1 MVTIIK
7 KIKPMFNGLIT
18 TMNRYEQDVKVKGTD
33 LIDSSKSNAV
43 KEYQTVVAVG
53 PMVRGI
59 EVGDTVFINPNRYAV
74 MKHKAGS
81 LQDGVIK
88 DNPVIGYNFDI
99 VEMGDQ
105 QCLLL
110 QDRDIDFII
119 EEFEEI
125 PEPPRSTIIQP
136 EEKKIIV

>member
-1 MVTIIK
+1 MITIIK

-99 VEMGDQ
+99 VEIEGVNH
-105 QCLLL
+105 LYL
-110 QDRDIDFII
+110 QDSDIKFVAEI
-119 EEFEEI
+119 EEFNENPLIYTEK
-125 PEPPRSTIIQP
+125 PE
-136 EEKKIIV
+136 IIV

>member
-1 MVTIIK
+1 MTTIIK

-33 LIDSSKSNAV
+33 LIDSTKSNEV

-53 PMVRGI
+53 PMVSGI

-99 VEMGDQ
+99 VEIEGVNH
-105 QCLLL
+105 LYL
-110 QDRDIDFII
+110 QDSDIKFVAEI
-119 EEFEEI
+119 EEFNENPLIYTEK
-125 PEPPRSTIIQP
+125 PE
-136 EEKKIIV
+136 IIV

>member
-1 MVTIIK
+1 MITIIK

-59 EVGDTVFINPNRYAV
+59 EVGDTVFLNPNRYAA

-99 VEMGDQ
+99 VEIEGVNH
-105 QCLLL
+105 LYL
-110 QDRDIDFII
+110 QDSDIKFVAEI
-119 EEFEEI
+119 EEFNENPPIYTEK
-125 PEPPRSTIIQP
+125 PE
-136 EEKKIIV
+136 IIV

>member
-1 MVTIIK
+1 MTTIIK
-7 KIKPMFNGLIT
+7 KVKPMFNGLIT

-88 DNPVIGYNFDI
+88 DNPVVGYNFDI
-99 VEMGDQ
+99 VEIEGVNH
-105 QCLLL
+105 LYL
-110 QDRDIDFII
+110 QDSDIKFVAEI
-119 EEFEEI
+119 EEFNENPLIYTEK
-125 PEPPRSTIIQP
+125 PE
-136 EEKKIIV
+136 IIV

>member
-1 MVTIIK
+1 
-7 KIKPMFNGLIT
+7 
-18 TMNRYEQDVKVKGTD
+18 
-33 LIDSSKSNAV
+33 
-43 KEYQTVVAVG
+43 
-53 PMVRGI
+53 
-59 EVGDTVFINPNRYAV
+59 
-74 MKHKAGS
+74 
-81 LQDGVIK
+81 
-88 DNPVIGYNFDI
+88 
-99 VEMGDQ
+99 MGDK